1 MRVLLLA
8 LYAVVA
14 TAGRLR
20 APNATS
26 AVKDNKTVAVAVKP
40 HSDTTPKGGAHH
52 SSTINATKN
61 VTKNASKVPPKNLT
75 ADEQI
80 SALNKG
86 LETIMKLKSVFTADD
101 SRLHP
106 HSDVEKFAQGA
117 MSNELSSKDSPV
129 WGAIENMLTATART
143 TAEMKGKSKV
153 EQDKMM
159 DNLEQLMN
167 DKAETLKNVTDKAG
181 EIEEKHN
188 EEYLLGVLMQHQK
201 DWSIEKQL
209 NVTKGFGSTCQAARE
224 LLKSYN
230 QSQPL
235 APQLA
240 ALMDHKKVPAAAKV
254 AAEKSAAKMLLQLVS
269 SLHRAE
275 A

>member
-1 MRVLLLA
+1 MRVILLA
-8 LYAVVA
+8 LCTVVA
-14 TAGRLR
+14 CAGRLR
-20 APNATS
+20 APNATK
-26 AVKDNKTVAVAVKP
+26 AVKDNKTVEVAVKP
-40 HSDTTPKGGAHH
+40 HNNTAAKEGANHNV
-52 SSTINATKN
+52 TITATKN
-61 VTKNASKVPPKNLT
+61 VTQNASKVPKNLT

-86 LETIMKLKSVFTADD
+86 LETIMKLKSVFTAED
-101 SRLHP
+101 SRLHKSP
-106 HSDVEKFAQGA
+106 HSELEKFAQGA

-129 WGAIENMLTATART
+129 WGAIENMLAATART

-167 DKAETLKNVTDKAG
+167 DKAETLKNVTDRAG
-181 EIEEKHN
+181 EIQEQHN
-188 EEYLLGVLMQHQK
+188 EEYLLGVLMQHQN

-209 NVTKGFGSTCQAARE
+209 NATKGFETTCQAARK
-224 LLKSYN
+224 LVKSYN
-230 QSQPL
+230 KSQPL

-269 SLHRAE
+269 SIHRA
-275 A
+275 